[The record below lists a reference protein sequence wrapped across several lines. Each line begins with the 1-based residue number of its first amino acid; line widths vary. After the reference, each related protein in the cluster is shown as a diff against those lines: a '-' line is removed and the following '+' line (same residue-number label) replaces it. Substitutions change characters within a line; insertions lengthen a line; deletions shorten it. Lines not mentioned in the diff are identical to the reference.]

1 MVTASPLPTKE
12 LVHVALG
19 PYCPTCGSWRGRHRR
34 DCRCDVVWCHALG
47 DRPHDPHPPN
57 CTAADLAGVASGV
70 SASTSA
76 YLFTHPDV
84 NWFFTSLE
92 GLPRE
97 DVRDEVQDY
106 LNPNPQ
112 VKADLTGIRQ
122 PLVDLKNRCGDTN
135 GDGIADS

>member
-1 MVTASPLPTKE
+1 MLLSARSARRAVAGAVGTGAVAGAMFFGAMPLATAQPAP
-12 LVHVALG
+12 
-19 PYCPTCGSWRGRHRR
+19 PP
-34 DCRCDVVWCHALG
+34 
-47 DRPHDPHPPN
+47 PPPPPN

-70 SASTSA
+70 SAATSA
-76 YLFTHPDV
+76 YLFSHPDV

-97 DVRDEVQDY
+97 EVRIKVQDY
-106 LNPNPQ
+106 LNANP
-112 VKADLTGIRQ
+112 VVRAELTGIRQ